1 MFFSFISF
9 ITSRGFF
16 WTCSENIVYDDVYDD
31 MMTLK
36 MMWGYFLKVLV
47 LQAEGRGVRAK
58 GREVEDRGLRAKEN
72 RDPDI
77 WGLNS

>member
-1 MFFSFISF
+1 
-9 ITSRGFF
+9 
-16 WTCSENIVYDDVYDD
+16 

-58 GREVEDRGLRAKEN
+58 GREAEDRGLRAKEN

-77 WGLNS
+77 